1 MRRDPAV
8 RRAALRRGQRAE
20 RLAAWWL
27 RLKGYRILAC
37 GWRSRLGEIDLIVT
51 RGDLV
56 AFVEVKRRQ
65 EQDVALRAVS
75 LRQRE
80 RIARAARLYVQ
91 EHSELEGRDLRFDA
105 IILCAG
111 RLPRHVTDA
120 WREESW

>member
-111 RLPRHVTDA
+111 RLPRHVTYA
-120 WREESW
+120 WREENW